1 MHSDGL
7 LWDLNLIF
15 SYTCQFMIS
24 SLNTF
29 RCIRNKTNSP
39 PHGSHPPKN
48 ENETWGHL
56 QTGIFNFILSK
67 TAELSVYCLF
77 LISSDCLIDII
88 IVEDEQ
94 EKQLII
100 FLLFLHLKKQEW
112 RILMSAKKRSPR
124 WTTCCMSTLCFPA
137 DSYASWSSC
146 LFCQTITVL
155 TAFWSMEVL

>member
-1 MHSDGL
+1 
-7 LWDLNLIF
+7 
-15 SYTCQFMIS
+15 MIS

-29 RCIRNKTNSP
+29 RCIRNKTSSP

-67 TAELSVYCLF
+67 TAELPVYCLF
-77 LISSDCLIDII
+77 LISSDCLIDTT

-100 FLLFLHLKKQEW
+100 FLLFLHLKKKRVKNIYVCQ
-112 RILMSAKKRSPR
+112 KKESQ
-124 WTTCCMSTLCFPA
+124 MDYMLYEHSLF
-137 DSYASWSSC
+137 SC
-146 LFCQTITVL
+146 
-155 TAFWSMEVL
+155 W